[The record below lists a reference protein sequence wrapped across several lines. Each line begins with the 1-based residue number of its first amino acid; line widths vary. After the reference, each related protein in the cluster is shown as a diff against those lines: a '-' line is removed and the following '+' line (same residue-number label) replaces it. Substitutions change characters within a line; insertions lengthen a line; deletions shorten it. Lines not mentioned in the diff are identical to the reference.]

1 MATLYKNNGIY
12 YLGVS
17 YNGKQK
23 AKSLGTKEKCIAEEL
38 KPTVEKAIILELMG
52 IRPKCP
58 NLPFSELAKRFL
70 NENKHWSKST
80 YALNESILRLHIAG
94 KPLPA
99 NPTSRSV
106 YVRHINQCWRWGL
119 KHNLVDKAE
128 LLPGNW

>member
-23 AKSLGTKEKCIAEEL
+23 AKSLGTNEKCIAEVL

-52 IRPKCP
+52 IKSKCP
-58 NLPFSELAKRFL
+58 KLSFPELANRFL
-70 NENKHWSKST
+70 NENKHWSKTT

-94 KPLPA
+94 KPLP
-99 NPTSRSV
+99 T
-106 YVRHINQCWRWGL
+106 
-119 KHNLVDKAE
+119 
-128 LLPGNW
+128 LPPVLSM